1 MKKDDSILVLDT
13 CAILGGFSSHL
24 ADVSQLTTPNVISE
38 LPEALIDSTTQ
49 LPLLDET
56 SIDVVVPSD
65 EYLRKADE
73 IVSNAG
79 DIEVSMADKSLLA
92 LSLQLRDEGRRP
104 ILVSDDYGLQ
114 NLAKMS
120 AIRYLPYAEKGI
132 RRQYSWKL
140 ICPGCFRQYPLSYQS
155 AVCAICGTRLKKRIR
170 GSRKAKGSK

>member
-92 LSLQLRDEGRRP
+92 LSLQLRDEGR
-104 ILVSDDYGLQ
+104 
-114 NLAKMS
+114 
-120 AIRYLPYAEKGI
+120 
-132 RRQYSWKL
+132 
-140 ICPGCFRQYPLSYQS
+140 
-155 AVCAICGTRLKKRIR
+155 
-170 GSRKAKGSK
+170 